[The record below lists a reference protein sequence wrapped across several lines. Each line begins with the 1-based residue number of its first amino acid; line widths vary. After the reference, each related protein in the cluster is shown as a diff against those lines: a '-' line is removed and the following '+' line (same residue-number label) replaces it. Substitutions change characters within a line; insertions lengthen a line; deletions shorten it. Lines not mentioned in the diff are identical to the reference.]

1 VDRRPQSAFSLG
13 YREARA
19 IALIVAVVLWSIAV
33 VFWLTG
39 SGVRSIAGPL
49 KGGDFVQ
56 FYAMGA
62 AVAQDP
68 SAPLYDVDRLHRVQV
83 ALVPASAPEQYLPVY
98 PPQTWLLFVP
108 LTALPFGVAAVMWTA
123 ILIAGYA
130 WVVRATWLTVAD
142 AIPDGRFVAYAAAAF
157 PPFWN
162 LVINGQNT
170 IVPLAAFFLAWRA
183 LAAGHRVRAGI
194 ALGLLFFKPTFGL
207 ALAAIVLLRREW
219 RLLAGLLAMAV
230 VQCAAIA
237 LTVGL
242 SSIGDYVAFM
252 WRVAAVEHLVE
263 PDPFELHSLR
273 AVAKL
278 APGWLATVIW
288 LLASG
293 GVIERTWRV
302 WRGHMPLE
310 VRMGLLVTASVLASP
325 HLFLYDA
332 AVLILPGLWFAAWF
346 QRDASAADAAGQ
358 RFWTVLPTY
367 CFTLLVPTAL
377 FIKIQISVFLLLW
390 LHLDLSRIVRTATKS
405 SV

>member
-1 VDRRPQSAFSLG
+1 VDRRPQPAFSLG

-19 IALIVAVVLWSIAV
+19 IALIVAVILWSIAM

-62 AVAQDP
+62 AVAQDR

-83 ALVPASAPEQYLPVY
+83 ALVPASDAEQYLPVY

-108 LTALPFGVAAVMWTA
+108 LTALPFGVAAVVWTA
-123 ILIAGYA
+123 ILMAGYA
-130 WVVRATWLTVAD
+130 WVVRATWLAVAD
-142 AIPDGRFVAYAAAAF
+142 AVPDGRFVAYASAAF

-162 LVINGQNT
+162 LIINGQNT
-170 IVPLAAFFLAWRA
+170 IVPLVAFFLAWRA
-183 LAAGHRVRAGI
+183 FAADRRVLAGA

-207 ALAAIVLLRREW
+207 PLAAIVLLRREW
-219 RLLAGLLAMAV
+219 RTLAGLLGMAV
-230 VQCAAIA
+230 VQGAAIA

-242 SSIGDYVAFM
+242 SSISDYVAFM
-252 WRVAAVEHLVE
+252 WRVTAVEYLVE

-278 APGWLATVIW
+278 APGWVATAIW
-288 LLASG
+288 LVASG
-293 GVIERTWRV
+293 WVIERTWRV
-302 WRGHMPLE
+302 WRNDTPLE
-310 VRMGLLVTASVLASP
+310 VRMGLLVTASVLVSP

-346 QRDASAADAAGQ
+346 QRDASAAAVAGQ
-358 RFWTVLPTY
+358 RFWTLLPIV
-367 CFTLLVPTAL
+367 CVTLLVPTAL
-377 FIKIQISVFLLLW
+377 FIKVQFSVFLLLW
-390 LHLDLSRIVRTATKS
+390 THLLVAKTVRAPTAT
-405 SV
+405 